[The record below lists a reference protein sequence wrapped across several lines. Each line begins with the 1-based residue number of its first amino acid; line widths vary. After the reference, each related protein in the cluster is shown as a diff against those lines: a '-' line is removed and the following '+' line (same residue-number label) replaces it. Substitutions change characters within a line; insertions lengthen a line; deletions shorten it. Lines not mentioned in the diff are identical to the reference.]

1 MDITWYNMK
10 LTIVL
15 YWLVVWNM
23 TYSIFP
29 FSWECHHPNWLSHF
43 SEGLKPPTSHVLF
56 EIYKF
61 TVSLIFRPI
70 HILTYPRTLHD
81 LGHLISA
88 WPRFQGLPRG
98 GTLQLRMEQWDEFFQ
113 LHAEVR
119 GRIRRVCRASK
130 FGTQPVSSN
139 MAMDAMD
146 KPHMRFEWGNHQWG
160 IFHCHVWLQESK
172 SSSSNW
178 KGLFYL
184 QRWP

>member
-1 MDITWYNMK
+1 MSSSQ
-10 LTIVL
+10 LTF
-15 YWLVVWNM
+15 
-23 TYSIFP
+23 T
-29 FSWECHHPNWLSHF
+29 F

-61 TVSLIFRPI
+61 TVSSFSDPS
-70 HILTYPRTLHD
+70 
-81 LGHLISA
+81 ISS
-88 WPRFQGLPRG
+88 
-98 GTLQLRMEQWDEFFQ
+98 
-113 LHAEVR
+113 
-119 GRIRRVCRASK
+119 RIRVHCTTSVISSRFDPVSRLTAWWHVAVENGAMGRVFPTPCRSQRQDPQGRASK

-160 IFHCHVWLQESK
+160 MFHCHVWLQEGK